1 MGFGQWPLVIPWEG
15 VMLKVPENLRFDVN
29 GLMPVIAQDAED
41 NQVLM
46 LAYMNAEAV
55 ARTLETGLA
64 HYYSRSRGRLWR
76 KGEES
81 GHVQRVRAMLY
92 DCDED
97 ALLLKVDQEVA
108 ACHTGHR
115 SCFYRAL
122 PGGTAEEAEGTE
134 RRFDP
139 ATVYAGLGTLLEVYG
154 VIQDRKSR
162 RPEGSYVASLFAK
175 GADQILKKV
184 AEEAAEVLLAAKSG
198 DREQLV
204 YEMADLWFH
213 SLVVLAG
220 QEIRPEEVAGE
231 LARRFGKQKSA
242 YV

>member
-1 MGFGQWPLVIPWEG
+1 
-15 VMLKVPENLRFDVN
+15 MLKVPENLRFDAN
-29 GLMPVIAQDAED
+29 GLIPAIAQDAED
-41 NQVLM
+41 GQVLM
-46 LAYMNAEAV
+46 LAYMNADAL

-81 GHVQRVRAMLY
+81 GHVQRVRAVLY

-97 ALLLKVDQEVA
+97 TLLLKVNQEVA

-115 SCFYRAL
+115 SCFYRSV
-122 PGGTAEEAEGTE
+122 PGAAADETQSAEP
-134 RRFDP
+134 RFDP
-139 ATVYAGLGTLLEVYG
+139 QAVYAGLGILLEVYG
-154 VIQDRKSR
+154 VIEDRRSR

-175 GADQILKKV
+175 GTDEILKKV
-184 AEEAAEVLLAAKSG
+184 AEESAEVLLAAKSG
-198 DREQLV
+198 NRERLV

-220 QEIRPEEVAGE
+220 QDIRPEEIARE
-231 LARRFGKQKSA
+231 LARRFGKEKPA
-242 YV
+242 YA

>member
-1 MGFGQWPLVIPWEG
+1 
-15 VMLKVPENLRFDVN
+15 MLKVPENLRFDVN
-29 GLMPVIAQDAED
+29 GLIPAIAQDAG
-41 NQVLM
+41 NGQVLM
-46 LAYMNAEAV
+46 LAYMNPEAV

-64 HYYSRSRGRLWR
+64 HYYSRARGRLWQ

-81 GHVQRVRAMLY
+81 GHVQRVRTILY

-97 ALLLKVDQEVA
+97 ALLLRVDQEVA

-115 SCFYRAL
+115 SCFFRAL
-122 PGGTAEEAEGTE
+122 PGMLVESTQDTA

-139 ATVYAGLGTLLEVYG
+139 AVVYAGLGVLLELFS

-162 RPEGSYVASLFAK
+162 RPEGSYVGSLFGK
-175 GADQILKKV
+175 GTDQILKKI
-184 AEEAAEVLLAAKSG
+184 AEESAEVILAGKAG

-213 SLVVLAG
+213 SLVVLAD
-220 QEIRPEEVAGE
+220 QDIRPEEIARE
-231 LARRFGKQKSA
+231 LSRRFGKQRSGS
-242 YV
+242 V

>member
-1 MGFGQWPLVIPWEG
+1 
-15 VMLKVPENLRFDVN
+15 MLKAPENLRFDVN
-29 GLMPVIAQDAED
+29 GLIPAIAQDAGD
-41 NQVLM
+41 GQVLL

-64 HYYSRSRGRLWR
+64 HYYSRSRGRLWQ

-81 GHVQRVRAMLY
+81 GHVQRVRAILY

-97 ALLLKVDQEVA
+97 TLLLKVDQEVA

-122 PGGTAEEAEGTE
+122 PGAPGAGAEDGE

-139 ATVYAGLGTLLEVYG
+139 AVVYAGLGILLEVYG
-154 VIQDRKSR
+154 VILDRKSR
-162 RPEGSYVASLFAK
+162 RPEGSYVASLFAT
-175 GADQILKKV
+175 GTDQILKKV
-184 AEEAAEVLLAAKSG
+184 AEESAEVLLAAKAG
-198 DREQLV
+198 DRAQLV

-213 SLVVLAG
+213 SLVALADNN
-220 QEIRPEEVAGE
+220 IRPEEVVGE
-231 LARRFGKQKSA
+231 LARRFGKQKPGGA
-242 YV
+242 